1 MVSRGAKNLVLL
13 SRSGPHSEAAKE
25 LLQELKEHTTR
36 VETPSCDV
44 ADAVSLQ
51 TVLENLQHTMPPIK
65 GCVQASMVLRVRF
78 SLRLFS
84 RPKSY

>member
-44 ADAVSLQ
+44 ADAVSL
-51 TVLENLQHTMPPIK
+51 
-65 GCVQASMVLRVRF
+65 
-78 SLRLFS
+78 
-84 RPKSY
+84 